1 MNNPNTTPESE
12 QPVFACELAVHDGKD
27 VIFIRF
33 EYNKQRNEQIRK
45 LPGARWSRS
54 LKAWHVPDNAH
65 YRRQFGYAPPLAG
78 KDVMAHIHPVNMPA
92 FTAFVETLQLK
103 AYSPSTLN
111 TYRNEFAQLLY
122 ILKENPVADLDAS
135 RLRSYF
141 LYCVNTLKL
150 SENTIH
156 SRMNAVKFY
165 YEQVLGRPRL
175 FMDIPRP
182 KKRLLLPNVLAI
194 SQVEQLFGQLENLK
208 HKTMLFLAYSAG
220 LRVSEVVNL
229 KISDIHSARMVI
241 TIKGAKGKKDR
252 TVALSEGILELLRKY
267 YLAYKPANW
276 LFEGQYGDSPYS
288 ARSLQQIFQRA
299 KEAAKIRQPVTFHSL
314 RHSYATHLH
323 ESGTDIKLIQELL
336 GHNDIQT
343 TLRYTHVSKRTLE
356 GIKSPFDALRIKNDE

>member
-1 MNNPNTTPESE
+1 MSVNETNNQVEPLVRYE
-12 QPVFACELAVHDGKD
+12 QALHKGKA

-33 EYNKQRNEQIRK
+33 GYDRDLNARVRK
-45 LPGARWSRS
+45 LTGVQWSQS
-54 LKAWHVPDNAH
+54 EKAWFVADNPH
-65 YRRQFGYAPPLAG
+65 YRQFFGLIAPLAG
-78 KDVMAHIHPVNMPA
+78 KAVMVHIHPINV
-92 FTAFVETLQLK
+92 TALTLFVETLQLK

-122 ILKENPVADLDAS
+122 ILKDKSVADLDAG
-135 RLRSYF
+135 RLRDYF
-141 LYCVNTLKL
+141 LYCINTLKL

-165 YEQVLGRPRL
+165 FEQVLGKARL
-175 FMDIPRP
+175 FIDIPRP
-182 KKRLLLPNVLAI
+182 KKRLILPNVLAI
-194 SQVEQLFGQLENLK
+194 SQIEQLFGQLENLK

-229 KISDIHSARMVI
+229 KISDINSERMVI

-252 TVALSEGILELLRKY
+252 TVALSEGILGLLRKY
-267 YLAYKPANW
+267 YQTYKPVDW
-276 LFEGQYGDSPYS
+276 LFEGQYGNSPYS
-288 ARSLQQIFQRA
+288 TRSLQQIFHRA
-299 KEAAKIRQPVTFHSL
+299 KEAAKIRQPMTFHSL

-336 GHNDIQT
+336 GHNDIKT

-356 GIKSPFDALRIKNDE
+356 GIKSPFDALSIKNDE

>member
-1 MNNPNTTPESE
+1 MAAMTATDAPNPRISYET
-12 QPVFACELAVHDGKD
+12 AIHRRRA

-33 EYNKQRNEQIRK
+33 GNDKRLNERVRK
-45 LPGARWSRS
+45 LVGVCWSTTK
-54 LKAWHVPDNAH
+54 KAWYVPDTPT
-65 YRRQFGYAPPLAG
+65 YRHRFGLGLVLAG
-78 KDVMAHIHPVNMPA
+78 KDVLAQIDVVNQPA
-92 FTAFVETLQLK
+92 LQRYVETLQLR
-103 AYSPSTLN
+103 AYSPGTLN

-122 ILKENPVADLDAS
+122 ALKTVCVDTLDAE

-141 LYCVNTLKL
+141 LYCINTLKL

-165 YEQVLGRPRL
+165 YEQVLRRERL
-175 FMDIPRP
+175 FIDIPRP
-182 KKRLLLPNVLAI
+182 KKPILLPNVLAL

-229 KISDIHSARMVI
+229 KIGDINSARMVI
-241 TIKGAKGKKDR
+241 TIRGAKGKKDR
-252 TVALSEGILELLRKY
+252 TVALSEGILGLLRKY
-267 YLAYKPANW
+267 YPVYKPADW
-276 LFEGQYGDSPYS
+276 LFEGQYGNCPYS
-288 ARSLQQIFQRA
+288 TRSLQQIFHRA
-299 KEAAKIRQPVTFHSL
+299 KDAANIKQPVTFHSL

-356 GIKSPFDALRIKNDE
+356 GIKSPFDALNLKTEE